1 MKKQAVL
8 VAYGRSAVCRAK
20 KGALARAHPIDW
32 SAQVLRGVLDRVPA
46 LDPGQIADVVVG
58 CAMPVRGLNLNAARL
73 IVQRA
78 GLPDSVC
85 AQTINRFCASGL
97 QSIATCAN
105 AIAAGQEEIMV
116 AGGVEDMS
124 HTFKTA
130 DPADRNPWLV
140 EHCEGAY
147 LSMGLTAENVAEK
160 YGITRPEME
169 QMALESHRKA
179 AAAQDSGGLNRAI
192 VPVTVPGA
200 DGGTERV
207 DRDEGIRRG
216 TTLEKLAALE
226 PCFRPDGVV
235 TAATSSQ
242 TSDGAAFAV
251 LMEAERA
258 AALGIPPLARMV
270 SFATGGCDP
279 RYMGLGPIYAAP
291 KALAR
296 AGLTAADLD
305 VIELNEAFAA
315 QALACI
321 RELKLPPEKVN
332 PWGGAM
338 ALGHPMGATGIFL
351 TSKALDYLRMSG
363 GRYGLVTMCIGGGM
377 GAAAVFELLN
387 N

>member
-1 MKKQAVL
+1 MSKQAVI

-32 SAQVLRGVLDRVPA
+32 SAQVLRGVLDRVPQ
-46 LDPGQIADVVVG
+46 LDPAQIADVVVG

-73 IVQRA
+73 ITMRA

-97 QSIATCAN
+97 QAIATCAN
-105 AIAAGQEEIMV
+105 AITAGQEDVMV

-130 DPADRNPWLV
+130 DPADQNPWLA
-140 EHCEGAY
+140 EHAEGAY
-147 LSMGLTAENVAEK
+147 MSMGITAENVAAR
-160 YGITRPEME
+160 YGITRTEME
-169 QMALESHRKA
+169 RMAVSSHRKA
-179 AAAQDSGGLNRAI
+179 AAAQDEGGLNRAI
-192 VPVTVPGA
+192 IPVTVPGSE
-200 DGGTERV
+200 GGTETIV
-207 DRDEGIRRG
+207 LDEGIRRD
-216 TTLEKLAALE
+216 TNLAALSALK
-226 PCFRPDGVV
+226 PCFRENGVV

-251 LMEAERA
+251 LMSEDKAVQ
-258 AALGIPPLARMV
+258 LGVRPLARML
-270 SFATGGCDP
+270 SFATGGCDA
-279 RYMGLGPIYAAP
+279 RYMGLGPIYAVP
-291 KALAR
+291 KAMER
-296 AGLTAADLD
+296 AGLSMAELD

-321 RELKLPPEKVN
+321 QDLKLPVEKVN

-351 TSKALDYLRMSG
+351 TSKALDFLRLEG
-363 GRYGLVTMCIGGGM
+363 GRYALVTMCIGGGM
-377 GAAAVFELLN
+377 GAAAVFELL
-387 N
+387 